1 LLPQI
6 EAQISD
12 AGIDCDAGRL
22 QLLEKYVKLL
32 VTANEKSNLTAI
44 KDEIEIWDQLVLR
57 SMRFH
62 PVMSSLKE
70 GSKVID
76 VGTGAGIP
84 GVIAAIV
91 YPSLMITMIDA
102 TGKKVRFVT
111 EAIDELGITNA
122 RAIQGRA
129 EQIGRERDHRE
140 HYDLAVARAVGS
152 LTELAEL
159 LLPLVTPHRGQAAA
173 LKGADIDD
181 ELALAGHA
189 SAELGAADPS
199 ITAIASPGSSDP
211 DKMVTWTKTR
221 PTPRAYP
228 RRDGVPHKSPLFGPR
243 QVGARG

>member
-1 LLPQI
+1 MLPQM
-6 EAQISD
+6 ESQISD

-32 VTANEKSNLTAI
+32 VTANEKSNLTGI
-44 KDEIEIWDQLVLR
+44 KDETEIWDQLVLR

-62 PVMSSLKE
+62 PVMSSLEE
-70 GSKVID
+70 GSRVID
-76 VGTGAGIP
+76 VGTGAGTP
-84 GVIAAIV
+84 GVIAAII

-102 TGKKVRFVT
+102 TGKKIRFVT
-111 EAIDELGITNA
+111 EAINELGITNA

-129 EQIGRERDHRE
+129 EQIGREMEHRE
-140 HYDLAVARAVGS
+140 HYALAVARSVGS
-152 LTELAEL
+152 LTVLAEL

-199 ITAIASPGSSDP
+199 MTMVASPGSSAP
-211 DKMVTWTKTR
+211 DTMVTWTKTR

-228 RRDGVPHKSPLFGPR
+228 RRDGVPRKSPLFGPR